1 MSNGSVGERNGGGS
15 VKDEWCWEAE
25 VFWEVDANGWG
36 AIMMD
41 QLGREN
47 GADFG
52 REEWVT
58 EESFEGASEAVQE
71 ELIGGEDVLGAVIGD
86 CGGEQQRSE

>member
-1 MSNGSVGERNGGGS
+1 MF
-15 VKDEWCWEAE
+15 WEA
-25 VFWEVDANGWG
+25 DANEWG
-36 AIMMD
+36 AVMMD
-41 QLGREN
+41 QLGRED

-71 ELIGGEDVLGAVIGD
+71 ELIGGEDVHGAVIGD
-86 CGGEQQRSE
+86 CGGEHQRSE